1 MLFAGF
7 PPEVRAMLR
16 STRPSAVVE
25 AGVWVRRA
33 KDLPSGLGRGRV
45 VILGEA
51 AHPMRPSS
59 QEENQVGW
67 R

>member
-1 MLFAGF
+1 
-7 PPEVRAMLR
+7 MLR